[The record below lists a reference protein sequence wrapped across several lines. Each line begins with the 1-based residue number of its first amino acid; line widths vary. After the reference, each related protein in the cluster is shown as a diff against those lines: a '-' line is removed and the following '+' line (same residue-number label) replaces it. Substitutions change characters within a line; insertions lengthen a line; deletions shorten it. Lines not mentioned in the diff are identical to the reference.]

1 MAQTTYTEIEWENE
15 STALSAENLNHM
27 DEGIADAHELLAGI
41 FDAIYPVGSIYMSVD
56 LDTPAK
62 VIEKFGGTWVAWGQG
77 KVPVGVDT
85 DDTDFDTVEESGGE
99 KTVTLTVNQIP
110 SHNHTYDKA
119 PSTTGNTT
127 LTVNQ
132 IPSHSHSDAYASNKV
147 GLSASG
153 SASSTAFLQLS
164 SNTVT
169 GAIIPGAHST
179 SNAGGGGSHNH
190 SITSSSTNTGSKGG
204 GQSHT
209 NLQPYIT
216 CYMYKRTA

>member
-27 DEGIADAHELLAGI
+27 DKGIADAHELLAGI

-62 VIEKFGGTWVAWGQG
+62 VIEKFGGTWVAWGSG

-85 DDTDFDTVEESGGE
+85 DDTDFDTVEESGGA
-99 KTVTLTVNQIP
+99 KTVTLTADQIP

-127 LTVNQ
+127 LTTSQ
-132 IPSHSHSDAYASNKV
+132 IPSHNHSDGYITNPLGASATGTTRVSYYISNSSPSSPV
-147 GLSASG
+147 LVNSA
-153 SASSTAFLQLS
+153 
-164 SNTVT
+164 NT
-169 GAIIPGAHST
+169 G
-179 SNAGGGGSHNH
+179 NAGGGGSHNH